1 MGREPREEAV
11 EIIGTVTMVRVIDPR
26 VAWICFDGQEIEAP
40 FKPED
45 EDIITSALKQHA
57 TVKVRLQGR
66 GRFSPG
72 GKIRK
77 ITQVDSVSLLSG
89 EKTSLDPPGR
99 SIFDIIDEIIKDLPE
114 EELRKL
120 PRDGSINH
128 DHYIYGLPKREP

>member
-66 GRFSPG
+66 GLVSAR
-72 GKIRK
+72 GKVQKVI
-77 ITQVDSVSLLSG
+77 QVEKLTLLPAP
-89 EKTSLDPPGR
+89 EPPLDPDAKP
-99 SIFDIIDEIIKDLPE
+99 IWEVIDEIMKDVPDEVLE
-114 EELRKL
+114 KL